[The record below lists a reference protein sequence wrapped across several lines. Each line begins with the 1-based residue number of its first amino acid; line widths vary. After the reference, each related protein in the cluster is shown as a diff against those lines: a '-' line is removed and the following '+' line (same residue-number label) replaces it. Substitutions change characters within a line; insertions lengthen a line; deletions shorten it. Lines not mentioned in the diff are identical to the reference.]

1 MPYETASQNA
11 LEKSTSSACYTCL
24 EMVVQRNGSVE
35 LLLQKLL
42 SVNDLPG
49 QISLACCKASVPS
62 AVFHKYSR

>member
-1 MPYETASQNA
+1 MKQHHRMHWRKAPPQPVTLAWKWLCS
-11 LEKSTSSACYTCL
+11 
-24 EMVVQRNGSVE
+24 SVE